1 MVKIDRNELINRLNQ
16 LSIWKKGDQRA
27 PHKPLLILYAIGDMQ
42 KASHRLIPY
51 NKAREKLKELLVEF
65 GPLRSSYHPEQP
77 FVRLVNDGIWD
88 LSEQINTSKFTN
100 KQLIDKQISA
110 GFKTE
115 IYLLL
120 KNDIQLQKEV
130 AETVLDAHF
139 PETLHEDIL
148 DSIGLDFTIG
158 KKSSRD
164 PKFRDRV
171 LKAYE
176 YRCAVCGFNVRLGN
190 HLVGIEAAHIK
201 WHQAGGPDTEENGI
215 ALCSLHHKLFDRG
228 IFTINHDRKFLVSEY
243 ANGGDGFEEWVMK
256 YHGQSVRNPVQH
268 YYVPND
274 SFLGWHV
281 KEVFKGPS
289 RYIVN

>member
-1 MVKIDRNELINRLNQ
+1 MNRNELINRLNQ

-42 KASHRLIPY
+42 KESHRLIPY

-88 LSEQINTSKFTN
+88 LSQPINTSKFTN

-148 DSIGLDFTIG
+148 DSIGLDFTVG
-158 KKSSRD
+158 KRSSRD
-164 PKFRDRV
+164 PKFRERV

-190 HLVGIEAAHIK
+190 HLVGTEAAHIK
-201 WHQAGGPDTEENGI
+201 WRQAGGPDTEENGI

-256 YHGQSVRNPVQH
+256 YHG
-268 YYVPND
+268 
-274 SFLGWHV
+274 
-281 KEVFKGPS
+281 
-289 RYIVN
+289 